1 MTVAV
6 LSLVGTLDVA
16 EVGSRGGA
24 GDSSFGYSRHGWGV
38 VTTAGDGSVLDIVV
52 LCHDHDLANLSRVFE
67 VTVFDDSGGV
77 VSGHQQLLD
86 LERKGEAPDVR

>member
-6 LSLVGTLDVA
+6 LSLVGALDVA

-24 GDSSFGYSRHGWGV
+24 GDSSFGHTRHGWGV

-52 LCHDHDLANLSRVFE
+52 LCHDHDLADLSRVFE
-67 VTVFDDSGGV
+67 VTVVDDSCRV

-86 LERKGEAPDVR
+86 LEREGEAPDVR